1 MKSRLALPIPL
12 LPQPIRYTDK
22 VLLIGSCF
30 TEHIAAKLQQHK
42 FNVLG
47 NPHGILFNTL
57 SVTNSLKAYA
67 SGRRYNPSDLFYLNE
82 LWNSWDFHSRFSD
95 IDRDTALLA
104 MNQSREQASN
114 FLKEADWIIITLGS
128 AFYYALTEQGRQASG
143 IALDFVANNHRAPAS
158 WFQKTL
164 SPVADLVETLESTLS
179 VISQINPRVKFLFTI
194 SPVRHIRDGLVEN
207 SRSKARLIEAVHS
220 ICDHRRDSFYFPAYE
235 LLIDVLRD
243 YRYYDVDM
251 VHPNFA
257 ATAEVWEAFVASC
270 LDPSLLPI
278 MEQVKEITTAR
289 LHRPRF
295 PQTAAHRQFMER
307 NAEKVKALLQ
317 AHPYLDLK
325 EEWDYFSSVATIMPE
340 AK

>member
-1 MKSRLALPIPL
+1 MKSRLSLPISP

-47 NPHGILFNTL
+47 NPHGILFNTR
-57 SVTNSLKAYA
+57 SVANSLKAYVA
-67 SGRRYNPSDLFYLNE
+67 NRNYQLSELFYLNE

-95 IDRDTALLA
+95 IDRDAALVG
-104 MNQSREQASN
+104 MNQSVSQAST
-114 FLKEADWIIITLGS
+114 FLKEANWVVITLGS
-128 AFYYALTEQGRQASG
+128 AYYYALTEQGRQASG
-143 IALDFVANNHRAPAS
+143 ISIDFVANNHRAPANC
-158 WFQKTL
+158 FQKTL
-164 SPVADLVETLESTLS
+164 SPVADLVDTLDNTLS
-179 VISQINPRVKFLFTI
+179 LISQINPRIKFLFTI

-220 ICDHRRDSFYFPAYE
+220 VCEHRKDSFYFPAYE

-257 ATAEVWEAFVASC
+257 ATTEVWEAFVAAC
-270 LDPSLLPI
+270 LDTSLLPI

-289 LHRPRF
+289 QHRARF
-295 PQTAAHRQFMER
+295 PQTTAHRQFMER

-317 AHPYLDLK
+317 AHPYLDLG
-325 EEWDYFSSVATIMPE
+325 EELEYFRSAASPLANK
-340 AK
+340 A